1 MTDNILDSLFHGF
14 AVAAFVDQARLDRG
28 WPDTSATRSRAYR
41 YYEEALANKHRNQ
54 PEIDKARPS
63 GDTVQSINEA
73 LMTNAAPKI
82 VILAGPNGAG
92 KSTSAAKLL
101 LGVLQVQEFVNA
113 DTIAQGLSAFAQER
127 VAFQA
132 GRIMLKRLKELAAQ
146 RTSFAFETTLASR
159 SYIPWL
165 KQQQATGYEVHL
177 LFLWLPTADM
187 AVARV
192 ADRVRLGGHDVP
204 EPTIRRRYGAG
215 MVNLREA
222 YLSLANS
229 WKVIDNTN
237 SDQPRLLA
245 AGVAGSRPKIYGEQ
259 IWQSII
265 TT

>member
-1 MTDNILDSLFHGF
+1 MTH
-14 AVAAFVDQARLDRG
+14 
-28 WPDTSATRSRAYR
+28 P
-41 YYEEALANKHRNQ
+41 
-54 PEIDKARPS
+54 P
-63 GDTVQSINEA
+63 
-73 LMTNAAPKI
+73 PKI

-132 GRIMLKRLKELAAQ
+132 GRIMLKRLKELAAT
-146 RTSFAFETTLASR
+146 RASFAFETTLASR
-159 SYIPWL
+159 SYLPWL
-165 KQQQATGYEVHL
+165 KQQQAAGYEVHL

-204 EPTIRRRYGAG
+204 EATIRRRYAVG
-215 MVNLREA
+215 MANLRGH

-237 SDQPRLLA
+237 SGRPRLVA
-245 AGVAGSRPKIYGEQ
+245 AGIAGTRPTIYVEHV
-259 IWQSII
+259 WQSII
-265 TT
+265 AT